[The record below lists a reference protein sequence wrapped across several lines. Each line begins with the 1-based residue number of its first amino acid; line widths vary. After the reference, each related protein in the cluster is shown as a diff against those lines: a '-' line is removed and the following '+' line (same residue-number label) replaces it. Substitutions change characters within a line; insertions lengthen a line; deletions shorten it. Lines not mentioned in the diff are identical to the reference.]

1 MICCKLDKAMNTT
14 LTQMTR
20 YMTDV
25 FVVVTVLFD
34 KVYMV
39 FSHKAYWSTRE
50 IAVENF
56 WGGIIQKSVRFG
68 RNLIIRRGTKIA
80 KKSECLTHNDNY
92 ALPKLSGTQ
101 MLQYFIPLRTICHE
115 VHNFRSNKKLAV
127 FYIGETLHKK

>member
-25 FVVVTVLFD
+25 FVVVTDLFD

-80 KKSECLTHNDNY
+80 KNSVCLTHNDNY

-101 MLQYFIPLRTICHE
+101 MLQYFIPLRMIMS
-115 VHNFRSNKKLAV
+115 RSTQ
-127 FYIGETLHKK
+127 F